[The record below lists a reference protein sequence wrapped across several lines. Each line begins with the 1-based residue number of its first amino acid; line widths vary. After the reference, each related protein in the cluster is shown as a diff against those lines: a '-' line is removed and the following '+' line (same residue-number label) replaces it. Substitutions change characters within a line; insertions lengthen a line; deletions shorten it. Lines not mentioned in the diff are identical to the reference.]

1 MRVAVPFGFPVFISD
16 NCVLVHMKKLLYL
29 IVGLTC
35 LGATADTGY
44 SANTSATV
52 AGDTIAKKNA
62 VLLLNHSI
70 RGNCNFNITADE
82 FEFKLFDRWGSLVA
96 KTCVP
101 DEVMLNVLL
110 VDEDELKEG
119 VYFYQIKY
127 RNKSAEDYTSQ
138 MGSLQYIKKRAED

>member
-1 MRVAVPFGFPVFISD
+1 MVPFGFHVFNSD
-16 NCVLVHMKKLLYL
+16 HCMLFRMKKLLYL

-35 LGATADTGY
+35 LSATSVSGY
-44 SANTSATV
+44 SVNTSVTV

-62 VLLLNHSI
+62 VLLLSHSI
-70 RGNCNFNITADE
+70 RGNCNFSIIANE

-101 DEVMLNVLL
+101 DEILLNVLL

-127 RNKSAEDYTSQ
+127 RNKSTEDYTSL